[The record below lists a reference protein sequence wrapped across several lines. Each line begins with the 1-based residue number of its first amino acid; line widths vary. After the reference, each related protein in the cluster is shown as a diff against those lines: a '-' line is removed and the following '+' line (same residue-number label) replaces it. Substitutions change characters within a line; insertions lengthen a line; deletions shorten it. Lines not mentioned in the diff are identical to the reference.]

1 MSEEMT
7 EEVEVPETQS
17 ADDAEIR
24 DTDIVLTVRIALQ
37 KGHRIGLMTTQWG
50 NSFGTRHN

>member
-7 EEVEVPETQS
+7 EEVEVPEMQN
-17 ADDAEIR
+17 ADDAEIL

-37 KGHRIGLMTTQWG
+37 RVTESTL
-50 NSFGTRHN
+50 

>member
-1 MSEEMT
+1 MT
-7 EEVEVPETQS
+7 EEVEVPETQN

-37 KGHRIGLMTTQWG
+37 KGYRINLMTT
-50 NSFGTRHN
+50 FKRL